1 MNFDKF
7 ELIVKIH
14 RLFGLMYYAYYP
26 TEKKCKYIFFSLNQ
40 LIIFAIILC
49 LSSPCLLIDFN
60 CSDTK
65 RTQHWLGF
73 RQLIIFLIV
82 RNSIAIISSIIYSIK
97 GSVFRQIIEDFRKL
111 FNGLN
116 KNQIK
121 KSNAI
126 NLVLILTIFQIIV
139 ITIAYVFTFQ
149 GGIEIPFFK
158 VIILLISE
166 AYLNILYFSTDFY
179 VVYFITYLVLLQ
191 KLFIKELRDYR
202 NVSLTVNDMKTIKS
216 KLYSIQSMIDRISN
230 LVSPLLLF
238 VCGAIFNDLLSCLYF
253 AMKTNANLFLAITS
267 YSGLIGFSIRLI
279 IICFSAERLTTKV
292 CYIRSK
298 FFLTYNCIQ
307 IKSKSFLFSVSR
319 ITRFFKKWIL

>member
-1 MNFDKF
+1 MGFDKF

-14 RLFGLMYYAYYP
+14 RFFGLTYYGYYP
-26 TEKKCKYIFFSLNQ
+26 TEKKCKFIFYSLNQ

-82 RNSIAIISSIIYSIK
+82 RNSIAIFSSIIYSIK
-97 GSVFRQIIEDFRKL
+97 GSVFREIIEDFRKL

-139 ITIAYVFTFQ
+139 ITIAFVFTFQ
-149 GGIEIPFFK
+149 RGTEIPFFK

-166 AYLNILYFSTDFY
+166 TYFNILYLSTDFY
-179 VVYFITYLVLLQ
+179 VVYFTTYLVLLQ
-191 KLFIKELRDYR
+191 KLFISELRKYQS
-202 NVSLTVNDMKTIKS
+202 VSLTGNDIKIIRL
-216 KLYSIQSMIDRISN
+216 KLFAIQSLIDRISN
-230 LVSPLLLF
+230 LLSPLLLF
-238 VCGAIFNDLLSCLYF
+238 VCGSIFNDLLTCLYF
-253 AMKTNANLFLAITS
+253 AMKSIEDPGYFSNLNRVIAS

-279 IICFSAERLTTKV
+279 IICFSAERLVTKV
-292 CYIRSK
+292 RFIKFK
-298 FFLTYNCIQ
+298 FF
-307 IKSKSFLFSVSR
+307 F
-319 ITRFFKKWIL
+319 